1 MGSETG
7 EREYS
12 GSQTVVEM
20 DNSSDGSPIAA
31 RSAQPKSLFPVTPH
45 QEPLGLVGRFFSAFS
60 TKPKAEALPAKS
72 GAANG
77 RLHASHRPGHVTLI
91 PQLTV
96 NDVSIPRADIVAVQ
110 DTIPLAQL
118 VGVFKESGRSR
129 LPVFSESLDNPA
141 GLVHVKDVALGYGF
155 NGTGDKFDLKE
166 MIRPILYVPPSMPIW
181 VLLQKM
187 QAERIHMA
195 LVIDEYGGV
204 DGLVTIEDLIEEAF
218 GDIADEHDAVEEES
232 HWVEEAPGVYLCKA
246 KAPLLEFESVIG
258 LNLVEDWPE
267 EEIDTLGGL
276 VFVLAGRVPSRGE
289 VLPHPA
295 GLEMEIVDAEP
306 RRIKSLRVRT
316 DASRRP

>member
-1 MGSETG
+1 
-7 EREYS
+7 
-12 GSQTVVEM
+12 M
-20 DNSSDGSPIAA
+20 DDSSDGSPIAA
-31 RSAQPKSLFPVTPH
+31 RSAQPTSLIPATPY
-45 QEPLGLVGRFFSAFS
+45 QEPLGLVGRFFGAFS
-60 TKPKAEALPAKS
+60 AKQKAEAEPAKPGS
-72 GAANG
+72 ANG
-77 RLHASHRPGHVTLI
+77 RLHASHRPGQVTQI

-96 NDVSIPRADIVAVQ
+96 NDVSIPRADIVAVP

-129 LPVFSESLDNPA
+129 LPVFNESLDSPA

-155 NGTGDKFDLKE
+155 NGTRGKFDLKE

-218 GDIADEHDAVEEES
+218 GDIADEHDAVEEETP
-232 HWVEEAPGVYLCKA
+232 WVQESPGVYLCKA
-246 KAPLLEFESVIG
+246 KTPLLEFESVIG
-258 LNLVEDWPE
+258 LDLVKDWPE

-295 GLEMEIVDAEP
+295 GLEMEIVDADP
-306 RRIKSLRVRT
+306 RRIKLLRVRS